1 MRILKMEISKE
12 GVILLYDNEYK
23 EKENQPDLKAIG
35 NFEGKQVEVAF
46 WKNTDPEKK
55 YKYGG
60 KISQRK
66 EMPKQADNVN
76 ISDDD
81 LPF

>member
-1 MRILKMEISKE
+1 MQISKE

-35 NFEGKQVEVAF
+35 NYKGQQVEIAF
-46 WKNTDPEKK
+46 WKNTDPNKK
-55 YKYGG
+55 QKYNG
-60 KISQRK
+60 KIQDRRQQP
-66 EMPKQADNVN
+66 ENANVPE
-76 ISDDD
+76 DGYVPDED

>member
-1 MRILKMEISKE
+1 MQISKE

-35 NFEGKQVEVAF
+35 NFKGNQVEIAF
-46 WKNTDPEKK
+46 WKNTDPNKK
-55 YKYGG
+55 YKYSG
-60 KISQRK
+60 KIQDRK
-66 EMPKQADNVN
+66 EQNNNVSYN
-76 ISDDD
+76 EED